1 MAKIDLY
8 SPQWVEMIFEGRNKS
23 YGAYQLRKGIGKRNV
38 WAIIIMLVAAVIIGS
53 IIGINQI
60 VEAQKAHEAYLA
72 EMRAS
77 KLAEE
82 QAKKEAQK
90 KKEEPKKIEQ
100 QEEKKEQVPEVRKTV
115 QFTAPVIKPDDQVKK
130 QIDLSE
136 IKKAMEEGAAAGG
149 QTQEGSTDRT
159 NNNSLITQTEAPI
172 KIETPKP
179 VEEKKVEQVVESK
192 PLTIAEKMPS
202 FKGNVN
208 AWLKDNLVYPAAA
221 AENNVQGKVIVR
233 FVVGKDGSVSQASV
247 IRGVDP
253 SLDREALRV
262 VNKMPKWN
270 PGMNNGQAAAVWFTL
285 PITFR
290 LQ

>member
-8 SPQWVEMIFEGRNKS
+8 SPQWVEMIFEGRNKE
-23 YGAYQLRKGIGKRNV
+23 YGAYQLRKGIGKRNI

-90 KKEEPKKIEQ
+90 KKDEPKPKV
-100 QEEKKEQVPEVRKTV
+100 EEIKQEQVPEVRKTV
-115 QFTAPVIKPDDQVKK
+115 QFTAPVIKPDNEVKN
-130 QIDLSE
+130 QIDLTQ
-136 IKKAMEEGAAAGG
+136 IKKAMDEGAAAGG
-149 QTQEGSTDRT
+149 QTQEGSTERT
-159 NNNSLITQTEAPI
+159 NIDSKITQTELP
-172 KIETPKP
+172 PP
-179 VEEKKVEQVVESK
+179 PPPQQVEEKKVEQVVESK

-208 AWLKDNLVYPAAA
+208 AWLASHLNYPAVA
-221 AENNVQGKVIVR
+221 AENGVQGKVIVR

-247 IRGVDP
+247 VRSVDP
-253 SLDREALRV
+253 ALDREALRV
-262 VNKMPKWN
+262 VNLMPNWN
-270 PGMNNGQAAAVWFTL
+270 PGMNNGQPAAVWFTL
-285 PITFR
+285 PVTFK

>member
-8 SPQWVEMIFEGRNKS
+8 SPQWVEMIFEGRNKE
-23 YGAYQLRKGIGKRNV
+23 YGAYQLRKGIGKRNI

-90 KKEEPKKIEQ
+90 KKDEPKPKV
-100 QEEKKEQVPEVRKTV
+100 EEIKQEQVPEVRKTV
-115 QFTAPVIKPDDQVKK
+115 QFTAPVIKPDEQVKN
-130 QIDLSE
+130 QIDLTQ
-136 IKKAMEEGAAAGG
+136 IKKAMDEGAAAGG
-149 QTQEGSTDRT
+149 QTQEGSTERT
-159 NNNSLITQTEAPI
+159 NIDSKITQTELP
-172 KIETPKP
+172 PP
-179 VEEKKVEQVVESK
+179 PPPQQVEEKKVEQVVESK

-208 AWLKDNLVYPAAA
+208 AWLAQHINYPAAA
-221 AENNVQGKVIVR
+221 AENDVQGKVIVR

-247 IRGVDP
+247 VRSVDP
-253 SLDREALRV
+253 ALDREALRA
-262 VNKMPKWN
+262 VNSMPKWN
-270 PGMNNGQAAAVWFTL
+270 PGMNNGQPAAVWFTL
-285 PITFR
+285 PVTFK